1 MRTIYTISSIDKDSE
16 AYLWKSAILVFDT
29 CALLDFYYMT
39 KENQKIIADIL
50 KTLSARIWLP
60 AQVLFEFKKNQNEA
74 RMKPISEK
82 YSDKDLQS
90 NKLIDDLKSYIS
102 QWERKYYHPF
112 ISDHNLAQV
121 KAFVEEIS
129 PKVADI
135 KKLLRKNIK
144 NVRKKLGRLLLMIN
158 WVHASIIFQRA
169 LPFLFP
175 R

>member
-50 KTLSARIWLP
+50 KSLSGRIWLP
-60 AQVLFEFKKNQNEA
+60 AQVFYEFKKNQNNA

-82 YSDKDLQS
+82 YSDRDLQN
-90 NKLIDDLKSYIS
+90 NKLIDDLTSYIN

-112 ISDHNLAQV
+112 VSDRNL
-121 KAFVEEIS
+121 
-129 PKVADI
+129 
-135 KKLLRKNIK
+135 IK
-144 NVRKKLGRLLLMIN
+144 NKGYC
-158 WVHASIIFQRA
+158 
-169 LPFLFP
+169 
-175 R
+175 